1 MSMIL
6 EGLQMIFTPG
16 CLLIMA
22 LGVAIGIIF
31 GAIPGLS
38 ATMAIALFLPITF
51 EMDAAHGIAL
61 LLALYVGGISGG
73 LISAIL
79 INIPG
84 TAASIATTWDG
95 HPMALKGEAPK
106 ALGVGIVF
114 SFLGTLFGVVL
125 LMAIAQPI
133 ADFAVTFSPMEYFAI
148 GLFSMTMVIGL
159 SGDSI
164 VRGCI
169 AGLFGVALGTVGLA
183 PIDSV
188 KRYTFGIYDM
198 QSGFDLL
205 PVLIGLYAVTEI
217 FMLSKRRGE
226 AAADMSGEVDKKSLK
241 IKGFGFS
248 IKEFKSQLGN
258 LVRSSVIGA
267 AVGILPGI
275 GGSAANVL
283 AYSASK
289 SASKHP
295 EKYGTGIIDGIVA
308 SETSNNASIG
318 GAMVPLLTLGIPG
331 DTNTAMLLG
340 GLIVQGLAPG
350 PMLFSTNGS
359 FVYAIYIALL
369 LASFV
374 MLIEEFFG
382 LRLFVKLLN
391 IPKHILLPVIFVMC
405 VVGAFATNNRMFD
418 VFSIFIFGA
427 IGYIFNMVKLPLP
440 PVILG
445 FIMGPIVEEKLR
457 SGLMYTNGNFFA
469 FFQRPVTACFMI
481 LTILVLV
488 WWGVKYV
495 RKMRSS
501 RKTTA

>member
-1 MSMIL
+1 MEMLLQGI
-6 EGLQMIFTPG
+6 QMIFTPG
-16 CLLIMA
+16 CLLIMF
-22 LGVAIGIIF
+22 LGVAVGIVF

-51 EMDAAHGIAL
+51 EMDAAQGIAL

-95 HPMALKGEAPK
+95 YPMALKGQAPK
-106 ALGVGIVF
+106 ALGVGIVY
-114 SFLGTLFGVVL
+114 SFLGTLFGVGVL
-125 LMAIAQPI
+125 ILIAQPI
-133 ADFAVTFSPMEYFAI
+133 ADIAVTFSPMEYFAL

-159 SGDSI
+159 SGDDL

-169 AGLFGVALGTVGLA
+169 AGLFGMALGTVGLA

-217 FMLSKRRGE
+217 FAISRNRGQK
-226 AAADMSGEVDKKSLK
+226 AADMSRTVDQKSLK

-248 IKEFKSQLGN
+248 LMEFKSQVGN
-258 LVRSSVIGA
+258 YLRSAVIGTA
-267 AVGILPGI
+267 IGILPGI

-289 SASKHP
+289 SASKYP

-318 GAMVPLLTLGIPG
+318 GAMIPLLTLGIPG

-340 GLIVQGLAPG
+340 GLIVQGLTPG
-350 PMLFSTNGS
+350 PMLFTTNGD
-359 FVYAIYIALL
+359 FVFAIYIALL

-374 MLIEEFFG
+374 MLVEEFFG
-382 LRLFVKLLN
+382 LRLFVKLLD
-391 IPKHILLPVIFVMC
+391 IPKHILLPIIFVMC

-427 IGYIFNMVKLPLP
+427 IGYIFNVVKLPLP

-469 FFQRPVTACFMI
+469 FFERPITALFLG
-481 LTILVLV
+481 LTVLVLV
-488 WWGVKYV
+488 WWGFKYV
-495 RKMRSS
+495 RKARQKKAS
-501 RKTTA
+501 

>member
-1 MSMIL
+1 MEMLLQGIQMIL
-6 EGLQMIFTPG
+6 TPG
-16 CLLIMA
+16 CLLIMF
-22 LGVAIGIIF
+22 LGVAVGIVF

-51 EMDAAHGIAL
+51 EMDAAQGIAL

-95 HPMALKGEAPK
+95 YPMALKGQAPK
-106 ALGVGIVF
+106 ALGVGIVY
-114 SFLGTLFGVVL
+114 SFLGTLFGVGVL
-125 LMAIAQPI
+125 ILIAQPI
-133 ADFAVTFSPMEYFAI
+133 ADIAVTFSPMEYFAL

-159 SGDSI
+159 SGDDL

-169 AGLFGVALGTVGLA
+169 AGLFGMALGTVGLA

-217 FMLSKRRGE
+217 FAISRNRGQK
-226 AAADMSGEVDKKSLK
+226 AADMSRTVDQKSLK

-248 IKEFKSQLGN
+248 LMEFKSQVGN
-258 LVRSSVIGA
+258 YLRSAVIGTA
-267 AVGILPGI
+267 IGILPGI

-289 SASKHP
+289 SASKYP

-318 GAMVPLLTLGIPG
+318 GAMIPLLTLGIPG

-340 GLIVQGLAPG
+340 GLIVQGLTPG
-350 PMLFSTNGS
+350 PMLFTTNGD
-359 FVYAIYIALL
+359 FVFAIYIALL

-374 MLIEEFFG
+374 MLVEEFFG
-382 LRLFVKLLN
+382 LRLFVKLLD
-391 IPKHILLPVIFVMC
+391 IPKHILLPIIFVMC

-427 IGYIFNMVKLPLP
+427 IGYIFNVVKLPLP

-469 FFQRPVTACFMI
+469 FFERPITALFLG
-481 LTILVLV
+481 LTVLVLV
-488 WWGVKYV
+488 WWGFKYV
-495 RKMRSS
+495 RKARQKKAS
-501 RKTTA
+501 

>member
-1 MSMIL
+1 MDML
-6 EGLQMIFTPG
+6 LQGLQMICTPSS
-16 CLLIMA
+16 LLIMA
-22 LGVAIGIIF
+22 VGVAIGIVF

-51 EMDAAHGIAL
+51 EMTAANGISL

-95 HPMALKGEAPK
+95 YPMAQKGEGSK

-114 SFLGTLFGVVL
+114 SFLGTLFGVL
-125 LMAIAQPI
+125 ILMVIAQPI

-159 SGDSI
+159 SGDSL

-188 KRYTFGIYDM
+188 KRYTFGFYDM

-217 FMLSKRRGE
+217 FNLSKQRAQAQ
-226 AAADMSGEVDKKSLK
+226 AAMEMTVSKDSVK

-248 IKEFKSQLGN
+248 LKEFKSQIVNML
-258 LVRSSVIGA
+258 RSSVIGTA
-267 AVGILPGI
+267 IGILPGI

-289 SASKHP
+289 SSSKYP

-318 GAMVPLLTLGIPG
+318 GAMIPLLTLGIPG

-340 GLIVQGLAPG
+340 ALTVQGLIPG
-350 PMLFSTNGS
+350 PMLFTANGS
-359 FVYAIYIALL
+359 FVYAIYVALL
-369 LASFV
+369 LASMV
-374 MLIEEFFG
+374 MLVEEFFG

-391 IPKHILLPVIFVMC
+391 IPKHILLPIIFVMC

-418 VFSIFIFGA
+418 VFSIFVFGM
-427 IGYIFNMVKLPLP
+427 IGYIFNVVKLPLP

-445 FIMGPIVEEKLR
+445 FIMGPVVEEKLR

-469 FFQRPVTACFMI
+469 FFQRPVTAFFLI
-481 LTILVLV
+481 LTAVVVLY
-488 WWGVKYV
+488 WSWKHLKKA
-495 RKMRSS
+495 RKH
-501 RKTTA
+501 A